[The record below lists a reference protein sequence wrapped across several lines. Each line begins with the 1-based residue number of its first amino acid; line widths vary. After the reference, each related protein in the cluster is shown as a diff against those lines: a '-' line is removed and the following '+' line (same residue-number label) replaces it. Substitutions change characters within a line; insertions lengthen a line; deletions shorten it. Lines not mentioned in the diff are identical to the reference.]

1 VKEYLGLLKKV
12 RNEGKL
18 RTDRTGIGVLSL
30 FGHQLRF
37 DLRKG
42 FPLLTTKKVFFRGIV
57 YELLWFL
64 RGETNVRWLQQ
75 HNVHI
80 WDPWADA
87 DGELG
92 PIYGYQWRRW
102 PTPDGRFIDQIHNVI
117 ETLRTNPTSRRMIVS
132 AWNVAQLEQMRLPP
146 CHLLFQFYWN
156 DGELSCQLYQRSAD
170 LFIGVPFNIASYAL
184 LTHMIAH
191 VTGNR
196 VGEFIH
202 TFGDVHIYLNHLDAV
217 DTQLKRTPRE
227 LPKLHLNP
235 KITHIDAFSYD
246 DIQLEHYHPHPPI
259 KAPVAV

>member
-1 VKEYLGLLKKV
+1 MKAYLDLLQKV
-12 RNEGKL
+12 RTEGKP
-18 RTDRTGIGVLSL
+18 RTDRTGVGTLSL
-30 FGHQLRF
+30 FGHQLRI
-37 DLRKG
+37 DLREG

-64 RGETNVRWLQQ
+64 RGETNVRWLQA

-80 WDPWADA
+80 WDPWADP

-102 PTPDGRFIDQIHNVI
+102 PTHDGGFIDQIRQVI
-117 ETLRTNPTSRRMIVS
+117 DTLRTNPSSRRIVVS
-132 AWNVAQLEQMRLPP
+132 AWNPAQLDQMRLPP
-146 CHLLFQFYWN
+146 CHILFQFYSH

-184 LTHMIAH
+184 LTHMIAQ
-191 VTGNR
+191 VTGHR

-202 TFGDVHIYLNHLDAV
+202 TFGDVHIYQNHLDAV
-217 DTQLKRTPRE
+217 DTQLQRTPRP
-227 LPKLHLNP
+227 LPRLELNP
-235 KITHIDAFSYD
+235 DVTDIDDFTYD
-246 DIQLEHYHPHPPI
+246 DIRLVGYHPHPPI